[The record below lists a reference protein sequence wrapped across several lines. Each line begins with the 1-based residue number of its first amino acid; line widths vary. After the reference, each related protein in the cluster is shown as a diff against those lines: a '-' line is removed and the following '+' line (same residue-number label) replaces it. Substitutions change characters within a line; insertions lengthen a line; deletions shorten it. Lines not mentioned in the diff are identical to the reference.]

1 MPTPNAALAIDR
13 IANIALDFTA
23 AQDNANRVYDEVLR
37 KTGRGSDASNA
48 YKQAMSEYFNHIE
61 IKPRRRKVLRV
72 ADTATE
78 QSVTY
83 YNDWATFVRKVEQ
96 TDTLPMM
103 GDRD

>member
-1 MPTPNAALAIDR
+1 MPKPTAENTATAVER

-23 AQDNANRVYDEVLR
+23 AQQAANVAYDMTIEA
-37 KTGRGSDASNA
+37 TGDFAQASDDYKAAMTA
-48 YKQAMSEYFNHIE
+48 YHSQS
-61 IKPRRRKVLRV
+61 RRKVLRV
-72 ADTATE
+72 ADTKTE

-83 YNDWATFVRKVEQ
+83 YNDWATFVKRVEQ